1 MYKELVSFV
10 PGRYFVRI
18 HTLMAKRCRRNRRE
32 LQSQVETF
40 GSGLW
45 AMGCKPDVAGSP
57 PELIEYEDQRGEGER
72 IVTKT
77 YTIPEP
83 KKKRSW
89 GNATAFE

>member
-1 MYKELVSFV
+1 VGF
-10 PGRYFVRI
+10 
-18 HTLMAKRCRRNRRE
+18 
-32 LQSQVETF
+32 
-40 GSGLW
+40 GLW
-45 AMGCKPDVAGSP
+45 VASQMWLGANQKQACP

-89 GNATAFE
+89 GNASAFE